1 MPPNA
6 RIAAAG
12 APRVS
17 EVAARLRADQI
28 VSRKAADK
36 DRTLVL
42 GTVLAALQYRELDG
56 NKPVE
61 DADVIDLLRKQV
73 KQRLDSVDQYR
84 KGGRDDLVQKEEF
97 EIGVLRGY
105 LPPEADPEAI
115 RAAARDAIAAGA
127 TDVGKLM
134 AVLLGR
140 FKGTADGKMINQIA
154 REALQ
159 QG

>member
-1 MPPNA
+1 MSE
-6 RIAAAG
+6 IA
-12 APRVS
+12 V
-17 EVAARLRADQI
+17 RLRADQI
-28 VSRKAADK
+28 TARKTSDK

-42 GTVLAALQYRELDG
+42 GTVLAALKNKELETGTPATDS
-56 NKPVE
+56 
-61 DADVIDLLRKQV
+61 DVVDLLRKQI
-73 KQRLDSVDQYR
+73 KQRDDSVDQYR
-84 KGGRDDLVQKEEF
+84 KGNREDLATKEEF

-115 RAAARDAIAAGA
+115 RAAARAAVAAGA

-134 AVLLGR
+134 GVLMGQ
-140 FKGTADGKMINQIA
+140 FKGKADGKVINQIA

>member
-1 MPPNA
+1 MSE
-6 RIAAAG
+6 IAQ
-12 APRVS
+12 
-17 EVAARLRADQI
+17 RLRADQ
-28 VSRKAADK
+28 VTARKAGDK

-42 GTVLAALQYRELDG
+42 GTVLAALKYRELDSS
-56 NKPVE
+56 KPIE
-61 DADVIDLLRKQV
+61 DADVIDLLRKQI

-84 KGGRDDLVQKEEF
+84 KGEREDLATKEEF
-97 EIGVLRGY
+97 EIGVLRNY

-134 AVLLGR
+134 GVLMGQ
-140 FKGTADGKMINQIA
+140 FKGKADGKVINQIA